1 MCTPGYGITL
11 DRFMRVAHL
20 LPRQSGNVA
29 VDNYRFVNALL
40 WMCRTGAPWRDL
52 PECYG
57 KWITVCRRFNR
68 WSGNGA
74 MERLFTALQEERII
88 GVEIRVLA
96 MDSTSVKVH
105 QHATGAPKKRPQS
118 AGVFRGGRN
127 AKVRV
132 ASDSGSTLVEI
143 HPGPGNEHDAA
154 HGRRSMAAPGAFMGA
169 HLLMDRA
176 YEGDST
182 RLLAESFGLMPVVP
196 PKRNRTDPWDYDRE
210 AHKGRNMVE
219 RVFNRMKH
227 HRKAAARYDRLD
239 ETFLAEPRLILIAIY
254 LKNTAKNS
262 KCKYTLIHDWYA

>member
-20 LPRQSGNVA
+20 LPRQRGNVA

-96 MDSTSVKVH
+96 MNSTSVKVH
-105 QHATGAPKKRPQS
+105 QHAAGA
-118 AGVFRGGRN
+118 
-127 AKVRV
+127 
-132 ASDSGSTLVEI
+132 
-143 HPGPGNEHDAA
+143 
-154 HGRRSMAAPGAFMGA
+154 
-169 HLLMDRA
+169 
-176 YEGDST
+176 
-182 RLLAESFGLMPVVP
+182 

-227 HRKAAARYDRLD
+227 HRKAATRYDRLD
-239 ETFLAEPRLILIAIY
+239 ETFLANLQLILIAIQ
-254 LKNTAKNS
+254 LKNTS
-262 KCKYTLIHDWYA
+262 KTN

>member
-1 MCTPGYGITL
+1 MPGYDVTL

-20 LPRQSGNVA
+20 LPRQRGNVA

-57 KWITVCRRFNR
+57 KWITVCRRFDR

-88 GVEIRVLA
+88 ADEVRDLA

-105 QHATGAPKKRPQS
+105 QHA
-118 AGVFRGGRN
+118 
-127 AKVRV
+127 
-132 ASDSGSTLVEI
+132 
-143 HPGPGNEHDAA
+143 
-154 HGRRSMAAPGAFMGA
+154 
-169 HLLMDRA
+169 
-176 YEGDST
+176 
-182 RLLAESFGLMPVVP
+182 VVP
-196 PKRNRTDPWDYDRE
+196 PKRNRTAPWDYDRG

-227 HRKAAARYDRLD
+227 HRKAATRYDRLD
-239 ETFLAEPRLILIAIY
+239 ETFLANLQLILITVQ
-254 LKNTAKNS
+254 LKNTS
-262 KCKYTLIHDWYA
+262 KTN

>member
-20 LPRQSGNVA
+20 LPRQRGNVA

-57 KWITVCRRFNR
+57 KWITICRRFNR

-88 GVEIRVLA
+88 AVEVWVLA

-105 QHATGAPKKRPQS
+105 QHA
-118 AGVFRGGRN
+118 
-127 AKVRV
+127 
-132 ASDSGSTLVEI
+132 
-143 HPGPGNEHDAA
+143 
-154 HGRRSMAAPGAFMGA
+154 
-169 HLLMDRA
+169 
-176 YEGDST
+176 
-182 RLLAESFGLMPVVP
+182 VVP
-196 PKRNRTDPWDYDRE
+196 PKRNRTAPWDYDRE

-227 HRKAAARYDRLD
+227 HRKAATRYDRLD
-239 ETFLAEPRLILIAIY
+239 ETFLANLQLILIAIQ
-254 LKNTAKNS
+254 LKNTS
-262 KCKYTLIHDWYA
+262 KTN

>member
-88 GVEIRVLA
+88 AVEVRVLA

-105 QHATGAPKKRPQS
+105 QHA
-118 AGVFRGGRN
+118 
-127 AKVRV
+127 
-132 ASDSGSTLVEI
+132 
-143 HPGPGNEHDAA
+143 
-154 HGRRSMAAPGAFMGA
+154 
-169 HLLMDRA
+169 
-176 YEGDST
+176 
-182 RLLAESFGLMPVVP
+182 VVP
-196 PKRNRTDPWDYDRE
+196 PKRNRTAPWDYDRG

-227 HRKAAARYDRLD
+227 HRKAATRYDRLD
-239 ETFLAEPRLILIAIY
+239 ETFLANLQLILITVQ
-254 LKNTAKNS
+254 LKNTS
-262 KCKYTLIHDWYA
+262 KTN

>member
-20 LPRQSGNVA
+20 LPRQRGNVA

-57 KWITVCRRFNR
+57 KWITICRRFNR

-88 GVEIRVLA
+88 AVEVWVLA

-105 QHATGAPKKRPQS
+105 QHA
-118 AGVFRGGRN
+118 
-127 AKVRV
+127 
-132 ASDSGSTLVEI
+132 
-143 HPGPGNEHDAA
+143 
-154 HGRRSMAAPGAFMGA
+154 
-169 HLLMDRA
+169 
-176 YEGDST
+176 
-182 RLLAESFGLMPVVP
+182 VVP
-196 PKRNRTDPWDYDRE
+196 PKRNRTAPWDYDRE

-227 HRKAAARYDRLD
+227 HRKAATRYDRLD
-239 ETFLAEPRLILIAIY
+239 ETFLANLQLILITIQ
-254 LKNTAKNS
+254 LKNTS
-262 KCKYTLIHDWYA
+262 KTN

>member
-20 LPRQSGNVA
+20 LPRQRGNVA

-88 GVEIRVLA
+88 AVEVWVLA

-105 QHATGAPKKRPQS
+105 QHA
-118 AGVFRGGRN
+118 
-127 AKVRV
+127 
-132 ASDSGSTLVEI
+132 
-143 HPGPGNEHDAA
+143 
-154 HGRRSMAAPGAFMGA
+154 
-169 HLLMDRA
+169 
-176 YEGDST
+176 
-182 RLLAESFGLMPVVP
+182 VVP
-196 PKRNRTDPWDYDRE
+196 PKRNRTAPWDYDRQ

-227 HRKAAARYDRLD
+227 HRKAATRYDRLD
-239 ETFLAEPRLILIAIY
+239 ETFLANLQLILIAIQ
-254 LKNTAKNS
+254 LKNTS
-262 KCKYTLIHDWYA
+262 KTN